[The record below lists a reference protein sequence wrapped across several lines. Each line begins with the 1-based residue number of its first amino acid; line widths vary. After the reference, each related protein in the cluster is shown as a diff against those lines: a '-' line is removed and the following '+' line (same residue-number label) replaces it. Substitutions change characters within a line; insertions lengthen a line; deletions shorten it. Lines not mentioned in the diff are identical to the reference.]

1 MPVVGF
7 LHAGVPNQ
15 IVLAPFREGLSQAGF
30 VEGRNV
36 AVEFRWAQDNNSRLP
51 ELAADLVRRG
61 VAVIVTP
68 GTTPAALAA
77 KAATTTIP
85 VVFYVGADPV
95 QIGLVASLS
104 RPGANV
110 TGISSMSSELAGKWL
125 GFLHELL
132 PAATRFAML
141 VNPANR
147 IADALAA
154 EAREAAA
161 AKAWQMEIVTARN
174 SGEIDDVFASLA
186 QKRIDALLVGQDI
199 TVLTRRVQ
207 LATLAAHHHLPTI
220 YPNRENVEVG
230 GLLSYGTRV
239 SDLYRQT
246 GIYVGRVLKGEKPAD
261 LPVLRP
267 TQFELVIN
275 LQTAKTLGLT
285 VPATLLSLADEVI
298 E

>member
-1 MPVVGF
+1 
-7 LHAGVPNQ
+7 
-15 IVLAPFREGLSQAGF
+15 
-30 VEGRNV
+30 V
-36 AVEFRWAQDNNSRLP
+36 AVEFRWAHDDNSRLP

-61 VAVIVTP
+61 VAVIATP

-77 KAATTTIP
+77 KAATTTIT
-85 VVFYVGADPV
+85 VVFYVGTDPV

-125 GFLHELL
+125 GLLHELL
-132 PAATRFAML
+132 PAATHFAML

-147 IADALAA
+147 IADALVA
-154 EAREAAA
+154 EAREVAA

-174 SGEIDDVFASLA
+174 SGEIDDVFAGLA
-186 QKRIDALLVGQDI
+186 QKRIDALLVGQDV

-207 LATLAAHHHLPTI
+207 LATLAAHHHLPTM

-230 GLLSYGTRV
+230 GLLSYGTKV

-246 GIYVGRVLKGEKPAD
+246 GVYVGRVLKGEKPAD

-285 VPATLLSLADEVI
+285 VPATLLSLANEVI